1 MFFLIRVF
9 PNINITL
16 IILLSGSIAG
26 GYYLVKYDKGDSIKQ
41 QMQQINKDKDTTR
54 EKINNLKLA
63 LKALQET
70 DVVVNQMGMEINNFL
85 KFIPSRLTSA
95 MMLNH
100 LNNTA
105 KSTGVSVESVT
116 NHDFVKKEEFYEKL
130 KVSVTIK
137 GVFSQVLLFLSKLT
151 GLTEVITV
159 ESFSMENIRRQ
170 DLSIQG
176 LDEVK
181 MRMDIYGYRYVSS
194 IVDIELKANQ

>member
-9 PNINITL
+9 PNTNIAFA
-16 IILLSGSIAG
+16 ILLSGCIAG

-41 QMQQINKDKDTTR
+41 QIQQINKDKDTTR
-54 EKINNLKLA
+54 EKTNNLKLA
-63 LKALQET
+63 LKALRET
-70 DVVVNQMGMEINNFL
+70 DVVVNQMGMEINSFL
-85 KFIPSRLTSA
+85 KFIPSKLTSA

-105 KSTGVSVESVT
+105 KSTGVSVEGIT

-130 KVSVTIK
+130 KVSVTIN

-159 ESFSMENIRRQ
+159 ESFSMDSIRRQ
-170 DLSIQG
+170 DISIRG

-181 MRMDIYGYRYVSS
+181 MRMDIYGYRYVSP
-194 IVDIELKANQ
+194 IVDVELKTNQ